1 MADDLRF
8 PLGRFSSKGTRL
20 TPKERI
26 ELIGRIEAHP
36 GNIRRAVDGLS
47 KEQLDTPYREGGW
60 TVRQVVH
67 HLADSHLNAYLRFKL
82 GLTEDTPT
90 IRPYDQDAWAATGEA
105 STGSLDLSLP
115 LLEGL
120 HRRWAVLLKT
130 LSDSDF
136 RRTVH
141 HPEMDAN
148 LTLDELLE
156 LYGWHCGH
164 HEAHITGLRE
174 RAGW

>member
-1 MADDLRF
+1 MADDLRY
-8 PLGRFSSKGTRL
+8 PLGRFSPKGTRL
-20 TPKERI
+20 TPNERNERI
-26 ELIGRIEAHP
+26 DRIEAHP
-36 GNIRRAVDGLS
+36 RNVRRAVDGLAE
-47 KEQLDTPYREGGW
+47 EQLDAPYREGGW

-67 HLADSHLNAYLRFKL
+67 HLVDAHLNAYVRFKL

-105 STGSLDLSLP
+105 STGSLELSLP

-120 HRRWAVLLKT
+120 HRRWVALLKT
-130 LSDSDF
+130 LSDGDF
-136 RRTVH
+136 RRTLY
-141 HPEMDAN
+141 HPEMDTE
-148 LTLDELLE
+148 LTLDVLLE

-164 HEAHITGLRE
+164 HEAHIAGLRK

>member
-1 MADDLRF
+1 MTDDLRY

-20 TPKERI
+20 SPDERREHI
-26 ELIGRIEAHP
+26 DRIDAHP
-36 GNIRRAVDGLS
+36 GNLRKAVDGLTD
-47 KEQLDTPYREGGW
+47 EQLDTPYREGGW

-67 HLADSHLNAYLRFKL
+67 HLVDSHLNAYVRFKL
-82 GLTEDTPT
+82 GVTEDNPT
-90 IRPYDQDAWAATGEA
+90 IRPYDQDAWAATAEA
-105 STGSLDLSLP
+105 ATGSLELSLP

-120 HRRWAVLLKT
+120 HRRWAAFLRA
-130 LSDSDF
+130 LSGDDF
-136 RRTVH
+136 LRTVH
-141 HPEMDAN
+141 HPEMDAD
-148 LTLDELLE
+148 LSLDVLLE